1 MPLNRT
7 PALTWGADLIRDLM
21 YGLRQHLRR
30 PGFAAVAI
38 LTLGLGVGATTAIF
52 SVVNGVLLKP
62 LPFAEPGRLVGVHH
76 QGYGQGPGTFFTY
89 RDHNRTFAALGAWE
103 ANEVSVT
110 GGAEPERVEALVVT
124 AGTLPLLGVKP
135 ALGRAFTREDDA
147 PGSPLR
153 VVLTHGY
160 WQRALGGDPG
170 VVGRTVRIDGG
181 VAEVIGVLPES
192 FRFLRRHP
200 SVVLPIRLDPADAST
215 FDFAA
220 IARLKPGVTLAQAN
234 ADVARMIPL
243 LPAQYR
249 PLSLRPDV
257 RPLVRD
263 VVGEVDRPLW
273 ILLGTVGI
281 VFLIACAN
289 VANLC
294 LVQAERRQQELAV
307 RAALGAG
314 RGCVARQLISE
325 SLVLGVGGGLVG
337 LLLAHAGTRL
347 LRWMAPAE
355 LPRVEEIGIDPTVLL
370 FTLGV
375 SLTAGFCC
383 GLVPVLRLGREDGSR
398 LREGGRA
405 ATDGPG
411 RHRLRSR
418 LVVAEV
424 ALTMMLLI
432 ASGLMI
438 RTFLA
443 MRQVEPGFASP
454 REVQAFQVPLP
465 FDAADSAA
473 VARTFQQI
481 AQRAAAVPGVSSV
494 GFASSITMD
503 GEDNTNPVYVE
514 GVTTNEGELPPFRR
528 FKAVGPGYHETMG
541 NPVVAGRAISWDDI
555 YGGRQV
561 VVVSASLARAY
572 WGDAARAV
580 GKRVR
585 NDPAGPWQEIVGVVG
600 DERDD
605 GVDRPVTA
613 IVYWPLMHASYGTSE
628 MTFVVRSPR
637 AGTPALVQ
645 ELRQAVRA
653 VNPALPLARVETL
666 EQIRASSM
674 ARTSFMMVM
683 LGIAAAV
690 ALVLGVVGIY
700 AVIAYIAAQRT
711 REVGT
716 RIALGASGGDVRR
729 LFLRQGVT
737 MTLAGVGLG
746 TLGALGLTRII
757 SAHLFGVG
765 AMDPL
770 TYAAVG
776 IGLTSVALLASY
788 LPARRAARVD
798 PIVTLRAG

>member
-1 MPLNRT
+1 MFLNAR
-7 PALTWGADLIRDLM
+7 AWAADLIRDVL
-21 YGLRQHLRR
+21 YGLRQHARR
-30 PGFAAVAI
+30 PGFATVSI

-62 LPFAEPGRLVGVHH
+62 LPFSEPERLVGVHH

-89 RDHNRTFAALGAWE
+89 RDHNRTFEALGAWE
-103 ANEVSVT
+103 ANEVSIT
-110 GGAEPERVEALVVT
+110 GGAEPERVEALAVT

-135 ALGRAFTREDDA
+135 ALGRVFTREDDA

-160 WQRALGGDPG
+160 WRRALGGDPA
-170 VVGRTVRIDGG
+170 VVGRTIRVDSS

-200 SVVLPIRLDPADAST
+200 AVVLPMRLDPADESA

-220 IARLKPGVTLAQAN
+220 VARLKPGVTVEQAN

-249 PLSLRPDV
+249 PFGLRPDV

-263 VVGEVDRPLW
+263 VVGGVDRPLW
-273 ILLGTVGI
+273 ILLGSVAV

-289 VANLC
+289 VANLF
-294 LVQAERRQQELAV
+294 LVRAEGRQQELAV

-314 RGCVARQLISE
+314 RGRVARQLLSE
-325 SLVLGVGGGLVG
+325 SLVIGVGGGVAG
-337 LLLAHAGTRL
+337 LFLAHAGTRL
-347 LRWMAPAE
+347 LRRIAPAE
-355 LPRVEEIGIDPTVLL
+355 LPRVEEIGIDPVVLL
-370 FTLGV
+370 FAVVV
-375 SLTAGFCC
+375 SLAAGVCC
-383 GLVPVLRLGREDGSR
+383 GLVPVARLGTDDASR

-405 ATDGPG
+405 ASDGPG
-411 RHRLRSR
+411 RNRLRSR

-438 RTFLA
+438 RTFVA
-443 MRQVEPGFASP
+443 MRQVEPGFAAP
-454 REVQAFQVPLP
+454 REVQSFQVPLP
-465 FDAADSAA
+465 LESGDTGA
-473 VARTFQQI
+473 VARTFRQI
-481 AQRAAAVPGVSSV
+481 SERAAAIPGVKSV
-494 GFASSITMD
+494 GFASSVTMD
-503 GEDNTNPVYVE
+503 GEDNTNPLYVE
-514 GVTTNEGELPPFRR
+514 GVATPAGELPPLRR

-541 NPVVAGRAISWDDI
+541 NPVVAGRPISWDDI
-555 YGGRQV
+555 HQGRQAV
-561 VVVSASLARAY
+561 VISANLARAY
-572 WGDAARAV
+572 WGDAARAI

-585 NDPAGPWQEIVGVVG
+585 NDPASPWQEVVGVVG

-605 GVDRPVTA
+605 GVDRPATA
-613 IVYWPLMHASYGTSE
+613 IVYWPLMHNSYGSSE
-628 MTFVVRSPR
+628 MVFVVRSPR
-637 AGTPALVQ
+637 AGTQALIQ

-653 VNPALPLARVETL
+653 VDPSLPIARVETL
-666 EQIRASSM
+666 EQIRAGSM

-716 RIALGASGGDVRR
+716 RIALGASAGDVRR
-729 LFLRQGVT
+729 LFLRQGLT
-737 MTLAGVGLG
+737 MTLAGIGIG
-746 TLGALGLTRII
+746 IAGALMLTRLI

-765 AMDPL
+765 PMDPL
-770 TYAAVG
+770 TYAAVAL
-776 IGLTSVALLASY
+776 GLTGVALLASY

-798 PIVTLRAG
+798 PVVTLRAGG